1 MNIAFLGLGR
11 MGRELVPH
19 LIDAGHRVTVWNR
32 SPEPAQAMGR
42 RGAHVAASA
51 ADAVDGAEIVVS
63 ALFGPDAVREVI
75 VDGELPFASGAVW
88 IDVTTVSPADAASFA
103 SWASSTGVSY
113 VHSPVIGSLAPA
125 RAAALGVLIGGEH
138 DAARKART
146 VVALWA
152 DPNKLRMLDTAAQ
165 AATGKLVANLALA
178 VTFEG
183 LVEALRLGGS
193 GGLSAEQVLDT
204 LGITALAPIAAMK
217 GATVTSGD
225 FDDTQFSAALLAKDT
240 RLMLATSDDPLP
252 AVALVSASLEEAVAS
267 GHGEQDFSVIA
278 ARRTASGPELP

>member
-42 RGAHVAASA
+42 RGAAVAQTA
-51 ADAVDGAEIVVS
+51 AEAVDGAQAVVS

-75 VDGELPFASGAVW
+75 VDGGLPFASGAVW
-88 IDVTTVSPADAASFA
+88 IDITTVSPADASDFSA
-103 SWASSTGVSY
+103 WAAGAGVSY

-125 RAAALGVLIGGEH
+125 RAASLGVLIGGEH
-138 DAARKART
+138 DAARIART
-146 VVALWA
+146 IVALWA
-152 DPNKLRMLDTAAQ
+152 DPNKLRMLDTPEQ
-165 AATGKLVANLALA
+165 AAAGKLVANLALA
-178 VTFEG
+178 VSFEG
-183 LVEALRLGGS
+183 LVEALRLGES

-217 GATVTSGD
+217 GGPVVSGD

-240 RLMLATSDDPLP
+240 RLMLATSRDPLP
-252 AVALVSASLEEAVAS
+252 AVSLVSAALEDAVDT
-267 GHGEQDFSVIA
+267 GDGDKDFSVIA
-278 ARRTASGPELP
+278 ARR

>member
-32 SPEPAQAMGR
+32 SPQPAQSMGR
-42 RGAHVAASA
+42 RGAQVASTA
-51 ADAVDGAEIVVS
+51 ADAVDGAEAVVS

-75 VDGELPFASGAVW
+75 VDGGLPFASGAVW
-88 IDVTTVSPADAASFA
+88 IDVTTVSPADADAFSA
-103 SWASSTGVSY
+103 WASDAAVNY

-125 RAAALGVLIGGEH
+125 RAAALGVLIGGEQ

-146 VVALWA
+146 IVALWA
-152 DPNKLRMLDTAAQ
+152 DPNKLRMLDTPAQ

-178 VTFEG
+178 VSFEG
-183 LVEALRLGGS
+183 LVEALRLGES
-193 GGLSAEQVLDT
+193 GGLSAAQVLDT
-204 LGITALAPIAAMK
+204 LGITALSPIAAMK
-217 GATVTSGD
+217 GAPVVAGD

-240 RLMLATSDDPLP
+240 RLMLATSHDPLP
-252 AVALVSASLEEAVAS
+252 AVALVSAALQDAVDA
-267 GHGEQDFSVIA
+267 GDGEKDFSVIA
-278 ARRTASGPELP
+278 RLR